1 MRVPGLFFT
10 FADMDYELE
19 RDFAVL
25 RKLME
30 ERFGEDPDLTSMVF
44 AVGLQE
50 CGQGFRTF
58 KKDEK
63 LEVMHVGVCTLLAP
77 MGYYEEL
84 GPDADGWPHF
94 RQTETIPAV
103 SKQEQELLM
112 RRALVEYFA
121 AWIAGARPA

>member
-1 MRVPGLFFT
+1 MQVPGLFFT

-77 MGYYEEL
+77 IHS
-84 GPDADGWPHF
+84 P
-94 RQTETIPAV
+94 
-103 SKQEQELLM
+103 
-112 RRALVEYFA
+112 
-121 AWIAGARPA
+121 

>member
-1 MRVPGLFFT
+1 
-10 FADMDYELE
+10 MDYELE

-84 GPDADGWPHF
+84 GPGADRMKRGHSAVGMDETHLLDAPRMCSRRGSRH
-94 RQTETIPAV
+94 PA
-103 SKQEQELLM
+103 
-112 RRALVEYFA
+112 
-121 AWIAGARPA
+121 AGPRTA

>member
-1 MRVPGLFFT
+1 
-10 FADMDYELE
+10 MDYELE
-19 RDFAVL
+19 RDYAVL

-50 CGQGFRTF
+50 CGQGFRSF

-84 GPDADGWPHF
+84 GPDEDGWPHF

-103 SKQEQELLM
+103 SKPEQELLM
-112 RRALVEYFA
+112 RRALVEYVA
-121 AWIAGARPA
+121 AWIAGARPAV